1 MGLQA
6 SLGKDPG
13 PQSCDMIPLSQLN
26 ISEHM
31 LYINCRTPVWLKTFS
46 SVLVQEGGGSVHGW
60 CAERGNR
67 GKGGSGQGKIGA
79 KVVGDGFLPIW
90 GFSWDAVAHQVCIF
104 WHHFWP
110 VGTRSGSSR
119 DPVGIQSGT
128 NFGIFRTA
136 FGRVGKQLKSP

>member
-60 CAERGNR
+60 CAERENR
-67 GKGGSGQGKIGA
+67 GKGGSGQGGM
-79 KVVGDGFLPIW
+79 VSCRSGDSVGTQSRTNFGIL
-90 GFSWDAVAHQVCIF
+90 

-119 DPVGIQSGT
+119 DPVGIQSGSSRAPILE
-128 NFGIFRTA
+128 FFAPLLDLSG
-136 FGRVGKQLKSP
+136 S